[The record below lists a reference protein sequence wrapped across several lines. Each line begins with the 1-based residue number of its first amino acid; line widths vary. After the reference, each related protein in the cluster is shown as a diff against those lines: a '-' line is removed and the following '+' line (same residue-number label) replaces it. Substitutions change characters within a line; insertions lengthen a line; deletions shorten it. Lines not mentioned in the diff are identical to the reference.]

1 MYELTTW
8 LDSPHADSFPYDAV
22 VDEFCSTGK
31 HFVSGDL
38 LAMLAR
44 ARATSADGSYVG
56 KGLLARFMKT
66 ALDKWDKRFD
76 NPSYLALNLLP
87 MPGSGHRRPDIVDA
101 EEQRDR
107 LFALLVTD
115 ILRFEIAAIDGH
127 DRLPELRPT
136 ARVVVKRCR
145 LGVRAVVPVLR
156 RLGLEPTFTSTD
168 SVEAAREVCA
178 AVAADTTPGEH
189 RMLALSALTVSQV
202 HDEYMFVRVLQ
213 SYETTFALAVV
224 CLSAAIEALRNGH
237 DAEAVEAIDTA
248 ERSLREAALMFSV
261 VATMQPEAFL
271 TFREFTD
278 GASAIQSR
286 NYKLVESLCR
296 KPDPDR
302 LDSPAYFSVPDVRE
316 RIIAGQ
322 PNLSDAVAAS
332 DDVVLAAMHRFGTT
346 LERWRKT
353 HYRVAST
360 MLGQRRGTG
369 YTEGV
374 PYLAAARAIPVFD
387 PAVRTRGCPFG
398 YSAA

>member
-1 MYELTTW
+1 MHELTTW

-22 VDEFCSTGK
+22 VDEFCSAGK

-38 LAMLAR
+38 LAMLAS
-44 ARATSADGSYVG
+44 ARATSTGGSYVG

-66 ALDKWDKRFD
+66 ALDKWDRRFD

-87 MPGSGHRRPDIVDA
+87 MPGNGHRRPDLQDA

-115 ILRFEIAAIDGH
+115 ILRFEIAAVDGH
-127 DRLPELRPT
+127 DRLPHLRPP
-136 ARVVVKRCR
+136 ARVVAKRCR
-145 LGVRAVVPVLR
+145 LAVRAVLPVLR
-156 RLGLEPTFTSTD
+156 RLGLDPAVTSTD
-168 SVEAAREVCA
+168 SVDAAREVCA
-178 AVAADTTPGEH
+178 AVAADTTPGER

-224 CLSAAIEALRNGH
+224 CLSVAIEALRIGQGD
-237 DAEAVEAIDTA
+237 DAVQAIDAA
-248 ERSLREAALMFSV
+248 EQSLREASLLFSV

-286 NYKLVESLCR
+286 NYKLIESLCR
-296 KPDPDR
+296 MPDPDR
-302 LDSPAYFSVPDVRE
+302 LDSPAFSSVPEVRE
-316 RIIAGQ
+316 RIIAGL
-322 PNLSDAVAAS
+322 PNLSDAADAA
-332 DDVVLAAMHRFGTT
+332 DDAVLAAMHRFGTT
-346 LERWRKT
+346 FERWRKT
-353 HYRVAST
+353 HYRVALT
-360 MLGQRRGTG
+360 MLGERRGTG

-374 PYLAAARAIPVFD
+374 PYLATAREIPVFD